1 MKYIKPSL
9 LRTMREN
16 ILTISGETLP
26 RVQMR
31 VFDLDEE
38 GDFSTFVMG
47 DLKIRYSGKFLSA
60 AFGKRTSDG
69 VELRQGIVIGAD
81 GDGLGRAYAAHCHT
95 LFISHHNGLNQGCR
109 RGFCPEQDL
118 SPLSAGRHHHR

>member
-1 MKYIKPSL
+1 MLDAIVVVGGGLTGAMKYIKPSL

-47 DLKIRYSGKFLSA
+47 DSREIKIYGSDRTVVYDPM
-60 AFGKRTSDG
+60 KRTG
-69 VELRQGIVIGAD
+69 VAVSRIGASKAISI
-81 GDGLGRAYAAHCHT
+81 GAYNYALTQLDA
-95 LFISHHNGLNQGCR
+95 I
-109 RGFCPEQDL
+109 
-118 SPLSAGRHHHR
+118 